1 MSLFKNPILE
11 VASTY
16 GATVK
21 NFTLGFSPKI
31 FLGVT
36 IHVGGSGK
44 NFWAKS
50 PWKIFQGR
58 PRKKIIPKSG
68 KKYHSPGYSFLRNWK
83 NIWEVWQLVCEGLW
97 TIAKN
102 PKFGFCFPK
111 QRLPEIF
118 QMQLFS
124 TESVVHLRVVT
135 LSRNFCSEP
144 KIEIYGH
151 LIFYLLSFWPTVTVL
166 VVSCPTRW
174 YLVGGGDPI

>member
-1 MSLFKNPILE
+1 MW
-11 VASTY
+11 
-16 GATVK
+16 
-21 NFTLGFSPKI
+21 
-31 FLGVT
+31 
-36 IHVGGSGK
+36 GGSGK

-174 YLVGGGDPI
+174 YLVGGGDPIYADVNHCGGYYGLEWPIELILSPKKPS